1 MSETALPSRS
11 AVTSAMVS
19 PPAGAAGW
27 RVARVRAGDQ
37 PGARLQAIG
46 GEELGGVDPHVGRV
60 GQVPVAIVEG
70 ELGRLHEDVDVV
82 GLR

>member
-11 AVTSAMVS
+11 AVTSARVS
-19 PPAGAAGW
+19 PPAGAAGC
-27 RVARVRAGDQ
+27 AGRAGDQ